1 MAKNIQFGNLFE
13 STFEKHKKLLNLNE
27 NSEAENEFHSAFN
40 QAISAAKKL
49 PQVTTADANTGTN
62 AQPTQNENAG
72 AFNILDLIAFIFTV
86 PIAIKY
92 LGYLIRGVRIS
103 CDKLLGRTKEQG
115 EKHDL
120 AEKFFRAAE
129 KVSDTIEA
137 GIQFSLEKL
146 GIFKK
151 AKITDEKTKKEVVK
165 VIYILLVLCCVFRS
179 FNELHEIWELIKEK
193 QIFASAGNALRTAID
208 FFESGKDIREKVI
221 AVVGLYN

>member
-1 MAKNIQFGNLFE
+1 MTKNTKFGELFE
-13 STFEKHKKLLNLNE
+13 STFEKHKKLLQLNE

-49 PQVTTADANTGTN
+49 PQITAPDVTKTN
-62 AQPTQNENAG
+62 AQTPQNENAD
-72 AFNILDLIAFIFTV
+72 AFSILDLIAFIFSI

-92 LGYLIRGVRIS
+92 LGYLIRGVRVS
-103 CDKLLGRTKEQG
+103 CDKILRRSKAQQ

-129 KVSDTIEA
+129 KVSDTIER
-137 GIQFSLEKL
+137 GIQFALEKL

-151 AKITDEKTKKEVVK
+151 AKITNEKTKKEVVK

-179 FNELHEIWELIKEK
+179 FNELGEIWHLIKEK
-193 QIFASAGNALRTAID
+193 QKKGL
-208 FFESGKDIREKVI
+208 FEKK
-221 AVVGLYN
+221 

>member
-1 MAKNIQFGNLFE
+1 MTKNIQFGNLFE

-40 QAISAAKKL
+40 QAISAARKL
-49 PQVTTADANTGTN
+49 PQVTAADANSTN
-62 AQPTQNENAG
+62 AQPPQNENAE
-72 AFNILDLIAFIFTV
+72 AFSILDLIAFIFTI

-92 LGYLIRGVRIS
+92 LGYLIRGVRVS
-103 CDKLLGRTKEQG
+103 CDKLLGRTKEQRA
-115 EKHDL
+115 KHDL

-129 KVSDTIEA
+129 KVSNTIEA

-151 AKITDEKTKKEVVK
+151 AKITEEKTKKEVVK

-208 FFESGKDIREKVI
+208 FFESGKDIREKVV
-221 AVVGLYN
+221 AVVGLYS